1 MASFSLKQQLP
12 LQNGFYGAEII
23 LYSLKIL
30 KTPQVI
36 FGKKVFWYSLKHP
49 REYFQWK
56 T

>member
-1 MASFSLKQQLP
+1 MVSFSLKHKLL

-30 KTPQVI
+30 KPPQVI
-36 FGKKVFWYSLKHP
+36 FGKNVFWYSLKHP
-49 REYFQWK
+49 LEHFQWK